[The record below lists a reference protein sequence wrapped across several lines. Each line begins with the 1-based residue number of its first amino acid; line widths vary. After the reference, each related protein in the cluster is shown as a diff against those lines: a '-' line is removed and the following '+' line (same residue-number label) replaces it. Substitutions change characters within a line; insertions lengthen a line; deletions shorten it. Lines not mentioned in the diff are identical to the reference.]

1 MLEWYN
7 DIKDGLEIYPFI
19 LIIGKYDQILGPR
32 ALISSYPIKS
42 EEFIENLL
50 RDALNTTNKY
60 VRLDFKNFYSQ
71 VCKIKIKDSD
81 ARGGYQSFAIIILRH
96 AQKPVMARDNLIHI
110 EQAFL
115 KIGNQSILNEEN
127 MKFMEFFR
135 YINDIYL
142 NKKEIF
148 PIESLNLKVRSG
160 INTIQGFCQLMLEE
174 IMHNG
179 SLNKIDIKKYLSIM
193 LESCKEVIG
202 ALEDQY

>member
-7 DIKDGLEIYPFI
+7 DIKNGLEIYPFI

-32 ALISSYPIKS
+32 ALVSSYPIKS

-60 VRLDFKNFYSQ
+60 VRLDFKNFYSHI
-71 VCKIKIKDSD
+71 CKVKVKDPD
-81 ARGGYQSFAIIILRH
+81 ARGGYQSFAIIILRQV
-96 AQKPVMARDNLIHI
+96 QKPVMATENLIRI
-110 EQAFL
+110 EQVFL
-115 KIGNQSILNEEN
+115 NIGEESILKEN
-127 MKFMEFFR
+127 NAKFMEFFR

-142 NKKEIF
+142 TKKEIF

-174 IMHNG
+174 MRDNG
-179 SLNKIDIKKYLSIM
+179 NLTEIDIKNYITTM

-202 ALEDQY
+202 ALEDQP